1 MQASS
6 ARGAII
12 RQALI
17 DTDHSDPTVQLIG
30 KHRKMAENPFRFLR
44 GSAGLFYAD
53 FKQQHIQLPDAVFTW
68 PLTMVIGDC
77 HLANFGLFTEDGS
90 SGDRVKF
97 GPNDFD
103 DACIGHAV
111 WDLVRLSV
119 SLLLAADYCRGVQQG
134 AYPSDEV
141 VITRNEKVTSEAGA
155 AAAVRAFL
163 LAYQQQLANIARD
176 PEQRFD
182 VLDHFEKGH
191 VLRPLL
197 KKTIKRSV
205 IGEHFLQKSTL
216 AKNVD
221 LQQRP
226 LRFIDKPGRFE
237 RLSADETA
245 TLADAFAPYMS
256 DQILDIVA
264 RHGAGTG
271 SLNMQRYYVL
281 VGPAHIQH
289 SDDLALCHIV
299 EIKQQRDAAPLAFFR
314 ELSPMNRLNAAH
326 LTVDCQRQ
334 MLRRPDLVLDELIY
348 KDQPFLV
355 RSLHHAS
362 VDIGPEDV
370 CVHADDADQSL
381 LQYAQACGRAL
392 ALVHSRGD
400 RRSTRFEQHVSQSL
414 HQHLNELQAACQRY
428 AQQVIND
435 YQWLKSHV
443 AQHTSA

>member
-1 MQASS
+1 
-6 ARGAII
+6 
-12 RQALI
+12 
-17 DTDHSDPTVQLIG
+17 
-30 KHRKMAENPFRFLR
+30 
-44 GSAGLFYAD
+44 
-53 FKQQHIQLPDAVFTW
+53 
-68 PLTMVIGDC
+68 
-77 HLANFGLFTEDGS
+77 
-90 SGDRVKF
+90 
-97 GPNDFD
+97 
-103 DACIGHAV
+103 
-111 WDLVRLSV
+111 
-119 SLLLAADYCRGVQQG
+119 
-134 AYPSDEV
+134 
-141 VITRNEKVTSEAGA
+141 VTSEAGA

-182 VLDHFEKGH
+182 VLDHFDKGH

-428 AQQVIND
+428 AQRVIND

-443 AQHTSA
+443 ARHTSA